1 MAADLAFANLKMN
14 DRSSEIR
21 TQCCFFSM
29 LMPKKNRIAIYE
41 HLFKEG
47 VMVAKK
53 DFHAPKHPEVEAVPN
68 LHVIKALQVSD
79 DKICKTV
86 TKGETLKCW
95 QEFLLSMRCYRTSIF
110 PKVLCQGKSDSAS
123 GIPPRMLNILNILN
137 LLLVKC
143 SQTLSSS
150 YRE

>member
-1 MAADLAFANLKMN
+1 MIEK
-14 DRSSEIR
+14 SELNVIV
-21 TQCCFFSM
+21 FFSM

-86 TKGETLKCW
+86 TKGETLKV
-95 QEFLLSMRCYRTSIF
+95 LAGIF
-110 PKVLCQGKSDSAS
+110 AFHAMLQNFHISK
-123 GIPPRMLNILNILN
+123 GIMSRQ
-137 LLLVKC
+137 K
-143 SQTLSSS
+143 
-150 YRE
+150 